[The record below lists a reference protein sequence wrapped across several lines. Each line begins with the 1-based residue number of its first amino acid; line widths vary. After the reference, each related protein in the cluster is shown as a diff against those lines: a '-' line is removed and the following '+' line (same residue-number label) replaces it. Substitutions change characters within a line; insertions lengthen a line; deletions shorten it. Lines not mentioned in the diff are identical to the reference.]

1 MSCNVQFNWG
11 LKIIF
16 VQKFFMKATCFI
28 KFLMLGLYILS
39 TAVPLKA
46 QNSPDLFFDFADLFF
61 ETYVVDGKVDYA
73 TLSNNPRDLFLL
85 IQQMNKLTFE
95 SLDQDTQKALLIN
108 AYNLHA
114 IRSIVDHWPVGS
126 PQSIQGFFDRRKHI
140 TAGMSTTLDELEK
153 KELFGRFSD
162 ARLHLVLVCAAMG
175 CPPLANYAFR
185 PEQLDD
191 QLDQQ
196 VRNALADHQFIRID
210 RPGQK
215 IALSQIFQ
223 WYRQDFT
230 RSHDNIRSF
239 INTYLDEPIS
249 EGFKISYYPYDWTV
263 NAVSQPDLSSSNG
276 GSRSNIQVFTPSVL
290 LGKNQL
296 EVKWF
301 NNLYTQTSF
310 RNNER
315 EKVSLGQRENFY
327 TSILQVNYGISEQ
340 GRFNVGFE
348 ANYQAVRLDRDPE
361 SSPLRVLEE
370 GGENTIFQKSR
381 LTYLGPRVRVA
392 PIPSVPKFSITSTL
406 QIPLSND
413 LELVVDSVQRFLAHN
428 RVNWWTQFF
437 YDKSFGDF
445 QLFTEVDLLFR
456 FPTDE
461 VSFRQDAFFLTP
473 LIVFFSYFPN
483 SKTTFNVNLQYWPTF
498 TGLPGN
504 SRGESFGL
512 SGDFVQTGLGAKY
525 QLTPDINLEVIY
537 TNFITSRN
545 EGAGQTFNF
554 GIVFIR

>member
-1 MSCNVQFNWG
+1 MIAKC
-11 LKIIF
+11 F
-16 VQKFFMKATCFI
+16 VQLWI
-28 KFLMLGLYILS
+28 LSLYILS
-39 TAVPLKA
+39 AIGPLKA
-46 QNSPDLFFDFADLFF
+46 QNPVDRFFDSADLFF

-73 TLSNNPRDLFLL
+73 TMSKNPKDLFLL
-85 IQQMNKLTFE
+85 IKQMNGLTFE
-95 SLDQDTQKALLIN
+95 LLDQDTQKALLIN
-108 AYNLHA
+108 AYNLHT
-114 IRSIVDHWPVGS
+114 IRSIVDRWPVGS
-126 PQSIQGFFDRRKHI
+126 PQSIQGFFDRRIHI
-140 TAGMSTTLDELEK
+140 TAGMRTTLDELEK
-153 KELFGRFSD
+153 KELLDRFSD
-162 ARLHLVLVCAAMG
+162 ARLHLVLVCAARG

-196 VRNALADHQFIRID
+196 VKNALADNQFMRID
-210 RPGQK
+210 RAEQT

-230 RSHDNIRSF
+230 RSHDNLRSF
-239 INTYLDEPIS
+239 INAYLDEPIS
-249 EGFKISYYPYDWTV
+249 EGFNISYYPYDWTV
-263 NAVSQPDLSSSNG
+263 NAVTVPDLSSSNG
-276 GSRSNIQVFTPSVL
+276 GSRSNIQVFTPSIL
-290 LGKNQL
+290 LGKNQV

-301 NNLYTQTSF
+301 NNLYTQTAF
-310 RNNER
+310 RNDER
-315 EKVSLGQRENFY
+315 EEVSLGQRENFY

-340 GRFNVGFE
+340 GRFNIGFE
-348 ANYQAVRLDRDPE
+348 TNYQAVRLDRDAS

-370 GGENTIFQKSR
+370 GGENTIFQKSQ
-381 LTYLGPRVRVA
+381 LTYLGPRVRIA
-392 PIPSVPKFSITSTL
+392 PIPSIPKFSITSTL

-498 TGLPGN
+498 TGLLGN
-504 SRGESFGL
+504 SRGERFGV

-525 QLTPDINLEVIY
+525 QLTPEINLEVIY

-554 GIVFIR
+554 GIVLIH